1 MAELKRT
8 FVKGGMNLDLDERL
22 VGQGMY
28 REALNIRVSSSS
40 EGNEGSL
47 ESVKANE
54 ALEDPRFVAEDI
66 EGQRRDHVA
75 HQLQILPNSTTN
87 SIVGNVVD
95 KSTDIAY
102 LLISDSIKTN
112 NPFLEDEYDEN
123 VKYTKVSVD
132 SIYEHHPDTNT
143 FNIVFKS
150 FFAVLIC
157 CPCNYIALKFYTT
170 NWNIVIFFKHYHR
183 CNIWRHF
190 NF

>member
-47 ESVKANE
+47 ETVKANE
-54 ALEDPRFVAEDI
+54 ALEDAQFELGD
-66 EGQRRDHVA
+66 EEQRDHVA
-75 HQLQILPNSTTN
+75 HQLQILPSSIVN

-102 LLISDSIKTN
+102 LLVADNIKSN
-112 NPFLEDEYDEN
+112 SVFLEEDYNEDL
-123 VKYTKVSVD
+123 KYTKVSTD
-132 SIYEHHPDTNT
+132 SIYEHHPETNT
-143 FNIVFKS
+143 FNIVFND
-150 FFAVLIC
+150 V
-157 CPCNYIALKFYTT
+157 
-170 NWNIVIFFKHYHR
+170 
-183 CNIWRHF
+183 
-190 NF
+190 

>member
-47 ESVKANE
+47 ETVKANE
-54 ALEDPRFVAEDI
+54 ALEDAQFELGGEP
-66 EGQRRDHVA
+66 QRDHTA
-75 HQLQILPNSTTN
+75 HQLQILPKSTTN
-87 SIVGNVVD
+87 SIVGNVID

-102 LLISDSIKTN
+102 LLVSDSVRTN

-123 VKYTKVSVD
+123 LKYTKISAD
-132 SIYEHHPDTNT
+132 CIYEHHPDTNT
-143 FNIVFKS
+143 FNIVFND
-150 FFAVLIC
+150 VYEM
-157 CPCNYIALKFYTT
+157 YIPVEGVVSNAGEQT
-170 NWNIVIFFKHYHR
+170 NIEI
-183 CNIWRHF
+183 
-190 NF
+190 